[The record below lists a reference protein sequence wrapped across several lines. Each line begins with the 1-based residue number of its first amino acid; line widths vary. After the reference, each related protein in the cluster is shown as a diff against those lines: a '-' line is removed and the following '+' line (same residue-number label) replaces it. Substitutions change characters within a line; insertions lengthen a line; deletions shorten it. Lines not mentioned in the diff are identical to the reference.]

1 MSLPDTVD
9 VIGIIIGIILVIYG
23 IYSSDLGLFVVG
35 TLYPKMNTPTSL
47 GRGWKNSNTIPTI
60 NNNKSINTKKNIK

>member
-47 GRGWKNSNTIPTI
+47 GRG
-60 NNNKSINTKKNIK
+60 